1 MAKEKL
7 RSVNTHFWD
16 DPYIVGLDPSEKLL
30 FLYLL
35 TNPLCNLL
43 GVYEISIRR
52 ISFDTGFEKDMVE
65 KMLDR
70 FVRDKKIICYEGYIA
85 LLNFVK
91 NQRYNSNMLI
101 GAREIFKTLP
111 NGLQTLLNGYQTIW
125 KEEVEEEEERE
136 VEREKEIKLEE
147 IKEWEELFD
156 FWFNYKKTKGQTYKN
171 SVSKEALKT
180 KLKKL
185 SVDNLETG
193 KLIVEQSIANNWAG
207 LFGLK
212 NQSPPRRNTVQE
224 FEPIKTY

>member
-70 FVRDKKIICYEGYIA
+70 FVRDKKIVCYEGYIA
-85 LLNFVK
+85 LLNFMK

-101 GAREIFKTLP
+101 GAKEIFKTLP
-111 NGLQTLLNGYQTIW
+111 NGLQTLLNGLQTLW
-125 KEEVEEEEERE
+125 KEEVEEEVESEEE
-136 VEREKEIKLEE
+136 VEKEIGISFENFWNAYDKKIGSKPKLEKKWNKLTDSEREAIMIYIPKYIQSQPDKKYRKNPETFLNNKSWNDE
-147 IKEWEELFD
+147 II
-156 FWFNYKKTKGQTYKN
+156 
-171 SVSKEALKT
+171 SK
-180 KLKKL
+180 
-185 SVDNLETG
+185 
-193 KLIVEQSIANNWAG
+193 
-207 LFGLK
+207 
-212 NQSPPRRNTVQE
+212 RRNTIQE